1 MRGNRGVL
9 HNLGV
14 LTAAQA
20 AAQLLNLAALVYLA
34 RYLGDHWFGVVQ
46 VGVAFSA
53 YALITAE
60 WGLMSL
66 GIREIARFDGPRQVR
81 DYACTHQ
88 GLLAVLALG
97 VLAAGGLVL
106 PLFPFYS
113 EDKAVFL
120 LYLALVL
127 PQIWNQEWIGIGLE
141 RMGWVGASRT
151 AGSLVYAGLVLGL
164 LRHLDGVGQWPAW
177 RWVPALYLLSFFL
190 GNLVLVFP
198 VRHWLGGLV
207 YPVWRGTDDWGRR
220 LGQTGPIGASIVTMR
235 VLMNGDMI
243 LLGILAR
250 PEVAGRYAA
259 AAKVGFLLVIA
270 MEVLWKALLPR
281 LSRLAKGP
289 RQEFQGRF
297 QLYFGLVAAGLLPV
311 AVGGLLAGP
320 DLMHLVYGLSYAGVG
335 PIFQVLAF
343 SYTLLALGWFLGNTL
358 LAADR
363 QKEFFPPLLVSAA
376 VAVVGVS
383 LLVPRWQGLGAALG
397 MLASHFT
404 LLVLLVIIC
413 RGWFGR
419 PLLGAALA
427 VAAGLGTMSLVLWQ
441 LGGVPV
447 VPRVLAAGIIYVG
460 TAGWP
465 LKKWAARLLA

>member
-1 MRGNRGVL
+1 MRGSRGVL

-14 LTAAQA
+14 LTVAQA
-20 AAQLLNLAALVYLA
+20 SAQLLNLVALVYLA
-34 RYLGDHWFGVVQ
+34 RYLGDRWFGVVQ
-46 VGVAFSA
+46 VGVAVSA
-53 YALITAE
+53 YAMITAE

-66 GIREIARFDGPRQVR
+66 GIREIARIDRPDQVR
-81 DYACTHQ
+81 EYARCHQ
-88 GLLAVLALG
+88 GLLAVLAVV
-97 VLAAGGLVL
+97 VLAAGFLLL
-106 PLFPFYS
+106 PLFPFFA

-127 PQIWNQEWIGIGLE
+127 PQIWNQEWIAIGLE
-141 RMGWVGASRT
+141 RMGWVGAARA

-198 VRHWLGGLV
+198 VRRWLGGLV
-207 YPVWRGTDDWGRR
+207 FPVWSGTGDWSRR

-235 VLMNGDMI
+235 VLMNGDLI

-259 AAKVGFLLVIA
+259 AAKVGFLLIIA

-289 RQEFQGRF
+289 RSEFLSRF
-297 QLYFGLVAAGLLPV
+297 QLYFGLVAGGVLPV
-311 AVGGLLAGP
+311 AVGGLFAGP
-320 DLMHLVYGLSYAGVG
+320 DLMHLVYGEAYAGVG

-363 QKEFFPPLLVSAA
+363 QKEFFPPLLLSAA
-376 VAVVGVS
+376 VAVGAVW

-397 MLASHFT
+397 MLVSHSL

-413 RGWFGR
+413 RRWFGP
-419 PLLGAALA
+419 PLLGAAVAVTGGLA
-427 VAAGLGTMSLVLWQ
+427 AMSVVLWQ

-447 VPRVLAAGIIYVG
+447 VPRVLIAGIVYLG

-465 LKKWAARLLA
+465 LKRWALRLLA